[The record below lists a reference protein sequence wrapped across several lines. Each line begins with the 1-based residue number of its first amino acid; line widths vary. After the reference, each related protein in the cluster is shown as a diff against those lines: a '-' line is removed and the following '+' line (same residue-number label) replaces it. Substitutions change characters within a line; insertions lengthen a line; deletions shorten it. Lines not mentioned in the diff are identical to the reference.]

1 MSPTGTLR
9 VITVGPGIEIPAEEL
24 SIRYVRSS
32 GPGGQNVNKTSSK
45 AVVRWNV
52 RSAAGVRDDV
62 KGRFVARFASRIT
75 AAGDILIT
83 SDRHRDQPRN
93 LEDCVAKLRA
103 MLVEVAVPPTRR
115 KPTRPGRAA
124 RERRIGEKK
133 TRGAV
138 KSLRRPVHSD

>member
-1 MSPTGTLR
+1 MDAAEHVS
-9 VITVGPGIEIPAEEL
+9 IPEGEL
-24 SIRYVRSS
+24 VCKASRSS
-32 GPGGQNVNKTSSK
+32 GPGGQNVNKTSTK

-52 RSAAGVRDDV
+52 RSATGIRDDV

-93 LEDCVAKLRA
+93 LEDCIAKLRA
-103 MLVEVAVPPTRR
+103 MLEEVATAPIKR
-115 KPTRPGRAA
+115 KATRPGRAA
-124 RERRIGEKK
+124 RERRIQSKK

-138 KSLRRPVHSD
+138 KSLRRHVDSD

>member
-1 MSPTGTLR
+1 MITLR
-9 VITVGPGIEIPAEEL
+9 PGIEVPAEEL
-24 SIRYVRSS
+24 EIRYVRSS
-32 GPGGQNVNKTSSK
+32 GPGGQNVNKTSTK

-52 RSAAGVRDDV
+52 RGAAGVRDDV

-83 SDRHRDQPRN
+83 SDRYRDQPRN

-103 MLVEVAVPPTRR
+103 MLEEVATAPIQR
-115 KPTRPGRAA
+115 KATRPGRGA
-124 RERRIGEKK
+124 RERRIQTKK

-138 KSLRRPVHSD
+138 KSLRRPVESD

>member
-1 MSPTGTLR
+1 VITLR
-9 VITVGPGIEIPAEEL
+9 PGIAVPAEEL
-24 SIRYVRSS
+24 EIRYVRSS
-32 GPGGQNVNKTSSK
+32 GPGGQNVNKTSTK

-52 RSAAGVRDDV
+52 RSATGIRDDV

-93 LEDCVAKLRA
+93 LEDCIAKLRA
-103 MLVEVAVPPTRR
+103 MLEEVATAPIKR
-115 KPTRPGRAA
+115 KATRPGRAA
-124 RERRIGEKK
+124 RERRIQSKK

-138 KSLRRPVHSD
+138 KSLRRHVDSD